1 MNELIELYKIS
12 ADNPSKKEHVQ
23 DVVCMLA
30 RKVKHTCPEGYNEAL
45 AKMYEIAYD
54 GHFSES
60 LARRAVA
67 SMKNADGTT
76 GEHWNM
82 PQVREIIKNYGIAI
96 NEYDFYYVINMLYS
110 DFCKILGSDM
120 AVYINLTKAYINDVD
135 APKDKALKL
144 YLATHNV

>member
-30 RKVKHTCPEGYNEAL
+30 RKVKQACPEGYNEAL

-82 PQVREIIKNYGIAI
+82 PQVREIIKNYGITI

-144 YLATHNV
+144 YLATHDV